1 MKQEDGYE
9 TKSDVL
15 KSLHRVSV
23 RDVVAIVE
31 LKQERS
37 VKWCSLVAI

>member
-1 MKQEDGYE
+1 MQQEDGYE

-15 KSLHRVSV
+15 KSLYRVSV
-23 RDVVAIVE
+23 RGVVAIVE

-37 VKWCSLVAI
+37 VKRCSLVAE